1 MDENEKLNAI
11 KTKKLQFLQN
21 GLKLLEIVKPRFYLP
36 FAGMYTLAGK
46 FYTRN
51 PYRGETD
58 IDEGAKYLQENF
70 KNPNSK
76 CIMLNQNEYFDFSTY
91 LTSKSYIPIDQKKKQ
106 DYIKDILSKKKYDY
120 EYDPIPKKQEIVD
133 LAKQAFLRFEI
144 YRKKIDFSSNTVI
157 LIEFSEKIFIKLS
170 SNGESISFISKQESQ
185 NEKKYIKIFL
195 DPRLLKRLLQGPK
208 YAHWQ
213 VADGGSHLTYDRFPN
228 NYERGL
234 NYCLCYFHN

>member
-1 MDENEKLNAI
+1 MI
-11 KTKKLQFLQN
+11 KRKNKIIS
-21 GLKLLEIVKPRFYLP
+21 LKFYL
-36 FAGMYTLAGK
+36 
-46 FYTRN
+46 
-51 PYRGETD
+51 
-58 IDEGAKYLQENF
+58 
-70 KNPNSK
+70 
-76 CIMLNQNEYFDFSTY
+76 
-91 LTSKSYIPIDQKKKQ
+91 
-106 DYIKDILSKKKYDY
+106 KKKYDY
-120 EYDPIPKKQEIVD
+120 EYDPIPTEQEIID
-133 LAKQAFLRFEI
+133 LAKQAFKRFEM